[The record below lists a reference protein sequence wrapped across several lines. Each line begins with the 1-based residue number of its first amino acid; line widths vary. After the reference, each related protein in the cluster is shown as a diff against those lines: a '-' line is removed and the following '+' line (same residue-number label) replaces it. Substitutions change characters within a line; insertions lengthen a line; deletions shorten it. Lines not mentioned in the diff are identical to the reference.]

1 MSLGLFVRLV
11 MRLQSHLNRK
21 QRGRKQRAEC
31 REQNKSGAIRTV
43 CVSFMLYRLFAP
55 QGQATR
61 AEGVVECASTR
72 DPDALPQAPTPKS
85 LSKSGFALSPGRRFL
100 PLPH

>member
-1 MSLGLFVRLV
+1 MSKVIEPL
-11 MRLQSHLNRK
+11 H
-21 QRGRKQRAEC
+21 
-31 REQNKSGAIRTV
+31 
-43 CVSFMLYRLFAP
+43 LFAP

-100 PLPH
+100 HIIALRIGVTLDLLVGVEKAEQEIIRV